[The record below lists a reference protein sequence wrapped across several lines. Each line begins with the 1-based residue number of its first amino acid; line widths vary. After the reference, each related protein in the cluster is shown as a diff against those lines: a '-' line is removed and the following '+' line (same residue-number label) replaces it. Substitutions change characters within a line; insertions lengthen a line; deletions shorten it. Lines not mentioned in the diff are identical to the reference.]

1 MSSTAWLILTI
12 VGALGSAACL
22 YGIYGDKKRGYPA
35 LKAVDSQFEMPDMRL
50 R

>member
-22 YGIYGDKKRGYPA
+22 YGIYGDKKLSLIHISEPTRH
-35 LKAVDSQFEMPDMRL
+35 
-50 R
+50 